1 MSDATII
8 IVVEIITA
16 AIITVVGL
24 LVRRDVIGLKPE
36 IVDVRKKLDE
46 ANKVISQQNASI
58 LSLRDELAHSRP
70 IVSKEK
76 FDSDYSA
83 SPPYTKPLPKG

>member
-1 MSDATII
+1 MSDANIIIMVQLICTTII
-8 IVVEIITA
+8 AVVT
-16 AIITVVGL
+16 L
-24 LVRRDVIGLKPE
+24 LTRKDVNGLKPE
-36 IVDVRKKLDE
+36 IVDVRAQLVE
-46 ANKVISQQNASI
+46 ANATISKQNASI

-83 SPPYTKPLPKG
+83 SPPYTKPLPKT